1 MVLLLII
8 LIVFL
13 ALIGLTYF
21 FYFRLTKV
29 KEALFGTR
37 QELARVKARFEKT
50 ADAARLAEER
60 WQQALGQL
68 EQSLGNTD
76 RALDIGSQ
84 IGEVSEQLHAL
95 TAYIMHP
102 LDEPQQAKRGRHS
115 MPANAAVIP

>member
-8 LIVFL
+8 AIVFL
-13 ALIGLTYF
+13 ALIGLAYF
-21 FYFRLTKV
+21 FYFRLTKT

-50 ADAARLAEER
+50 ADATRIAEQR
-60 WQQALGQL
+60 WNQALGQL
-68 EQSLGNTD
+68 EQSLSNTD

-84 IGEVSEQLHAL
+84 IGEVGEQLHAL

-102 LDEPQQAKRGRHS
+102 LDEPEQVKHGRHA
-115 MPANAAVIP
+115 MPANTAVLP